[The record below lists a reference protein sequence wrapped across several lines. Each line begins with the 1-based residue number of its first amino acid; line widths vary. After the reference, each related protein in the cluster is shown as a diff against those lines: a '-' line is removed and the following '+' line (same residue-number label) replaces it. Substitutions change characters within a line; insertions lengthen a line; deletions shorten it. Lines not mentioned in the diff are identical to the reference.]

1 MDRYVKP
8 AMPFGPGELLR
19 RERPRVTAFVA
30 DQFACTADEAMRSV
44 RRLCRADDL
53 LRRTRLPEA
62 IHNIARCADR
72 HMERRFEHYLSET
85 TARLHMIEGLIAGDT
100 PVWNAE
106 VCPTNARH
114 QLRTHTLEQLRLP
127 GALPR
132 DVFAAV

>member
-1 MDRYVKP
+1 
-8 AMPFGPGELLR
+8 
-19 RERPRVTAFVA
+19 
-30 DQFACTADEAMRSV
+30 
-44 RRLCRADDL
+44 
-53 LRRTRLPEA
+53 
-62 IHNIARCADR
+62 
-72 HMERRFEHYLSET
+72 
-85 TARLHMIEGLIAGDT
+85 MIEGLIAGDT